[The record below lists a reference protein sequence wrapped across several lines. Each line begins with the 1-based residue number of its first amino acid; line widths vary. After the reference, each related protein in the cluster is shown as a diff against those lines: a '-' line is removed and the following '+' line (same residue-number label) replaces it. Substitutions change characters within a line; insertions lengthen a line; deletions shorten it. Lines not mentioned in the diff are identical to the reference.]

1 MNPDLR
7 TVRIAILVFP
17 DCLQSGAVVP
27 VDVFR
32 IANTMAQFRPAA
44 EHIRFEAEWVS
55 ARGESITGSNG
66 LRFPTRALDAMDA
79 DVLILPGIGH
89 DNPAQIAGLLGTLE
103 PELAAVRAFAAGG
116 GLIASNCSS
125 TFLLAQAGLLDGRRA
140 TTSWWLGRA
149 FMKRYPDVQ
158 LDTEEMIVLDGQ
170 YLTSG
175 GFSSYVDLA
184 LWIVGRCGSEQ
195 LRQITAK
202 VLVTDSNRASQTPY
216 IAAGYV
222 QGDGQAVI
230 ERARRWLSRN
240 MDQEWNMADLAE
252 HCHTSPRTLLR
263 RFQKALGLS
272 PVQYT
277 QQLRVERAKSLLE
290 STTLSLEDIT
300 GRCGYENVST
310 FSKVFKRW
318 ANVTPREYR
327 GRFGLRI

>member
-1 MNPDLR
+1 MNPSLP
-7 TVRIAILVFP
+7 TIRIAILVFP

-32 IANTMAQFRPAA
+32 IANAMALYRPAA
-44 EHIRFEAEWVS
+44 EHIRFEAEWVG
-55 ARGESITGSNG
+55 ARGASITSENG
-66 LRFPTRALDAMDA
+66 LQFPTCPIEGAIA
-79 DVLILPGIGH
+79 DVLILPGIDH
-89 DNPAQIAGLLGTLE
+89 DTPQQIAGLLDKLG
-103 PELAAVRAFAAGG
+103 PEVAAVRAFATGG
-116 GLIASNCSS
+116 GMIATNCSS

-140 TTSWWLGRA
+140 TTSWWLSRE
-149 FMKRYPDVQ
+149 FIKRYPQVQ
-158 LDTEEMIVLDGQ
+158 LDTEEMIVHDGQ
-170 YLTSG
+170 FVTSG

-184 LWIVGRCGSEQ
+184 LKIVGQFGSEQ

-216 IAAGYV
+216 IATGYA
-222 QGDGQAVI
+222 QGDGQAII
-230 ERARRWLSRN
+230 ERARRWLSRH
-240 MDQEWNMADLAE
+240 MDQEWNIADLAE

-263 RFQKALGLS
+263 RFQKAVGLS

-290 STTLSLEDIT
+290 STTLSLEEIT